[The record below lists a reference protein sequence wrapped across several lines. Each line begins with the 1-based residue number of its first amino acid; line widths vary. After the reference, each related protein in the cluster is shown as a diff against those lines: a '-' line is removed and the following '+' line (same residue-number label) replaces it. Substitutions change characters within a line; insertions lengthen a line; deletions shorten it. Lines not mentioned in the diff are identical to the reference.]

1 MEHYRNTQGI
11 VIKKTAYQESDYFIT
26 LLTPDLGKISCLA
39 KGIKN
44 LKSHR
49 LGNLQLGNIVKVHLY
64 TKNDFIWLSEAQN
77 IEPFLQDD
85 KSLTQFNLLFYI
97 LEIVNHFIADN
108 QLIDGIYP
116 IVTQLIQAINHNNFV
131 QLIKNEINFINL
143 LGFGLPPEINKTY
156 SQQEYKKCQR
166 LLKQYLE
173 SIIEKPLESN
183 KLFK

>member
-11 VIKKTAYQESDYFIT
+11 VIKKSNYRESDYFIT

-39 KGIKN
+39 KGVKS
-44 LKSHR
+44 LKSSR
-49 LGNLQLGNIVKVHLY
+49 LGNLELGNIIKVNLY

-77 IEPFLQDD
+77 IEPFLQDH

-108 QLIDGIYP
+108 QLIDGVYP
-116 IVTQLIQAINHNNFV
+116 IVTKLIQAINYNNFI
-131 QLIKNEINFINL
+131 QLIKNEIDFINL
-143 LGFGLPPEINKTY
+143 LGFGLPPEINQTY
-156 SQQEYKKCQR
+156 HNKDYKSCQSFI
-166 LLKQYLE
+166 KQYLE